1 MSVPLLDTAVA
12 AVYPLVTKL
21 AAMLQPI
28 GGAAT
33 AIVVCTAVLRL
44 LVLPLTR
51 VAVRGER
58 SRAALAPRVRAL
70 QRRFRQD
77 PARLRAELSR
87 LYQDAGVSPLAGYLP
102 LLLQA
107 PALMVGY
114 RIFTTARLAGRP
126 NDLLAQQFLGA
137 PLSTRLLGGG
147 HPLAF
152 LPLLLALG
160 LLAVL
165 SLRRA
170 RQVAAATDA
179 PAPRGALALL
189 PFASP
194 LSALLL
200 PLAAVL
206 YLAATLT
213 WTTAENVLLRRGRPP
228 R

>member
-12 AVYPLVTKL
+12 TVYPLVAKL
-21 AAMLQPI
+21 AATLQPI

-33 AIVVCTAVLRL
+33 AIVVCTAVVRL
-44 LVLPLTR
+44 LLLPLTR
-51 VAVRGER
+51 AAVRGER

-70 QRRFRQD
+70 QRRFHQD
-77 PARLRAELSR
+77 PARLRAELAK
-87 LYQDAGVSPLAGYLP
+87 LYRDAGVSPLAGFLP

-107 PALMVGY
+107 PAFMACY
-114 RIFTTARLAGRP
+114 RIFTAAQVAGRP
-126 NDLLAQQFLGA
+126 NDLLAQRFLGA
-137 PLSTRLLGGG
+137 ALSTRLFGGG
-147 HPLAF
+147 HLLVF

-160 LLAVL
+160 LLAAL

-179 PAPRGALALL
+179 PAPRGAFALL

-194 LSALLL
+194 VSALLM

-206 YLAATLT
+206 YLVTTLA
-213 WTTAENVLLRRGRPP
+213 WTAVENVLLRRGLPP

>member
-12 AVYPLVTKL
+12 AVYPLVTNL
-21 AAMLQPI
+21 ATTLHPV
-28 GGAAT
+28 GGAST

-44 LVLPLTR
+44 MLLPLTR
-51 VAVRGER
+51 AAVRGER
-58 SRAALAPRVRAL
+58 SRAALAPRVREL

-77 PARLRAELSR
+77 PARLRAELAR
-87 LYQDAGVSPLAGYLP
+87 LYQGAGVSPLAGFLP

-107 PALMVGY
+107 PALMVCY
-114 RIFTTARLAGRP
+114 RLFSATRIAGQP
-126 NDLLAQQFLGA
+126 NDLLAQRFLGA
-137 PLSTRLLGGG
+137 ALSTRLLGDG

-165 SLRRA
+165 ALRRA

-194 LSALLL
+194 VSAVLM

-206 YLAATLT
+206 YLVATLT
-213 WTTAENVLLRRGRPP
+213 WTAAENILLRRGLPP